1 MLAFKDSV
9 KKLTGVSFNPIKHEN
24 GAPNQVIGNHFA
36 DLNQHAALMLPYMQ
50 RCGYL
55 LQRDKQ
61 MSQAESDELQK
72 LQKLMVDSMEALS
85 RSLYQVGLQFKGA
98 QINATQT

>member
-24 GAPNQVIGNHFA
+24 DAPNQVIGNHFS

-50 RCGYL
+50 RCG
-55 LQRDKQ
+55 
-61 MSQAESDELQK
+61 
-72 LQKLMVDSMEALS
+72 
-85 RSLYQVGLQFKGA
+85 
-98 QINATQT
+98 

>member
-24 GAPNQVIGNHFA
+24 GAPNEVIGNHFA

-50 RCGYL
+50 RCG
-55 LQRDKQ
+55 
-61 MSQAESDELQK
+61 
-72 LQKLMVDSMEALS
+72 
-85 RSLYQVGLQFKGA
+85 
-98 QINATQT
+98 